1 MNLDGKDDLK
11 WQIAVSVFAFFWVVE
26 LLTALF
32 DYVIIVGVAS
42 WYFTST
48 HSKPGRFSVM
58 RGLWWSIRYNLG
70 SLALGSFLLAVIWTL
85 RVIFEYIE
93 SKVKTL
99 GENNQMMNC
108 VRNGIRC
115 CLDCCHR
122 FIKFLNH
129 NAYIQVC
136 LTGNN
141 FCSSAMAAFIL
152 ALKNSGSFMITN
164 GIGGLI
170 SFLGKMTIACSNTV
184 IGYIIC
190 TQIDSMKEM
199 IQVPF
204 APAVLIF
211 LLSYLMASI
220 FMQVYSITSLTILQ
234 CLYAD
239 VDLCIQDGTDQ
250 FSSQQRPREMIGI
263 VARLRKDAN

>member
-1 MNLDGKDDLK
+1 MDDKDDLK
-11 WQIAVSVFAFFWVVE
+11 WQIAVSVFSFFWIVE
-26 LLTALF
+26 LLTAVF

-85 RVIFEYIE
+85 RVVFEYIE
-93 SKVKTL
+93 GKIKGL

-108 VRNGIRC
+108 IRNGVRC

-152 ALKNSGSFMITN
+152 ALKNSGSFLITN

-170 SFLGKMTIACSNTV
+170 LSLGK
-184 IGYIIC
+184 
-190 TQIDSMKEM
+190 
-199 IQVPF
+199 
-204 APAVLIF
+204 
-211 LLSYLMASI
+211 
-220 FMQVYSITSLTILQ
+220 
-234 CLYAD
+234 
-239 VDLCIQDGTDQ
+239 
-250 FSSQQRPREMIGI
+250 
-263 VARLRKDAN
+263 